1 MTKSIASYP
10 IEQQPAVIRRRLTSK
25 TQGSGYWA
33 AVRAAETLGLPVPSQ
48 GRPPRQ
54 PREHD
59 ELGEKHPLKKFDRAL
74 KRRPVRRDSGNR
86 MRLA

>member
-33 AVRAAETLGLPVPSQ
+33 AVRAAEALGLPVPSQ

-54 PREHD
+54 PRERD
-59 ELGEKHPLKKFDRAL
+59 DRAKKQPL
-74 KRRPVRRDSGNR
+74 RRRPVRKDSGNR